1 MSYGVA
7 QRTARLRYAVA
18 FLGQGDQGKW
28 WSCSYLTANGLAFG
42 AYNFP
47 RTALVAGFHATSA
60 AAKLAHDHRI
70 GRRRCLHL
78 FRLQLSD
85 EMAVHRASTQDGGG
99 LLNDIPLKRDAVL
112 DILEAEAGEIIDAP
126 DGPVQVGKLQE
137 AFTATGIN
145 EMAKHYLAAFRND
158 IQCLPFFSDTK
169 T

>member
-1 MSYGVA
+1 MSYSIA

-18 FLGQGDQGKW
+18 FLGQMDEGKW

-47 RTALVAGFHATSA
+47 RTALLAGFHATAA
-60 AAKLAHDHRI
+60 AAKAAHDHRI

-85 EMAVHRASTQDGGG
+85 EMAVHRAATLEGGG
-99 LLNDIPLKRDAVL
+99 LLSSIPQKREAVL
-112 DILEAEAGEIIDAP
+112 EILDEEAGEIIEAP
-126 DGPVQVGKLQE
+126 DGPVQVGKLKE
-137 AFTATGIN
+137 AFSATGIN

-158 IQCLPFFSDTK
+158 IQCLPFFS
-169 T
+169 